1 MAALRT
7 VLTRSRLLVILICG
21 ALFSVAVFFLDPSLR
36 VGPFGLGLP
45 ASWTRLEVT
54 NAALCIPYPDS
65 WVGAQTPQGNHGDPA
80 VVGAIGVPGRRWPQ
94 ILVIRG
100 PDELILSGL
109 VAWAEERAGG
119 HPGYFR
125 LEPAAAPPSRWDG
138 QVSEYTFSASES
150 LGTTQ
155 VRCYDF
161 SLIAPLGGYVLNM
174 CAESA
179 DWQVVE
185 PVFREVIGTLGQTG
199 SNGAGCEE

>member
-1 MAALRT
+1 MGALRT
-7 VLTRSRLLVILICG
+7 VLTRRRLLVILICG

-36 VGPFGLGLP
+36 VGSFGLGLP

-54 NAALCIPYPDS
+54 NADLCISHPDS
-65 WVGAQTPQGNHGDPA
+65 WVGAETPQGNHGDLA

-94 ILVIRG
+94 ILILRG
-100 PDELILSGL
+100 PDEAALSGL
-109 VAWAEERAGG
+109 VAWAGERAGA
-119 HPGYFR
+119 HTGYSP
-125 LEPAAAPPSRWDG
+125 LESAAVPDSLWDG
-138 QVSEYTFSASES
+138 QVSEYTFSASEL

-185 PVFREVIGTLGQTG
+185 PVFREVIDTMSLAESSGM
-199 SNGAGCEE
+199 GCGE